1 MSVIRCRLPSLVIAA
16 VGWCC
21 SSLQWCRFEKQSTS
35 SSSLLLLFSLW
46 PRPLEVGVAPRLQA
60 ALLPFR
66 FGVGSVGR
74 FGSAWLR
81 SVRCVCVLASSFFSS
96 SSSFSSSFRSGA
108 REKTLLRS
116 LFGDDGADRDVAV
129 TRLRQQKK
137 RKHKKRAK
145 KTNKTKH
152 SIQAIDP
159 SAPMNGG
166 DCLETRRKT
175 SSALG
180 HG

>member
-1 MSVIRCRLPSLVIAA
+1 MSSA
-16 VGWCC
+16 VVF
-21 SSLQWCRFEKQSTS
+21 RV
-35 SSSLLLLFSLW
+35 LLLLL
-46 PRPLEVGVAPRLQA
+46 LAGVALLSSGA
-60 ALLPFR
+60 ALKNSPPPPPPCCCCSLSGHAPWRWVWRRGSRPPSFLFVSASVPLAGSALLGYGR
-66 FGVGSVGR
+66 FGV
-74 FGSAWLR
+74 
-81 SVRCVCVLASSFFSS
+81 CVCWRRLFFSS